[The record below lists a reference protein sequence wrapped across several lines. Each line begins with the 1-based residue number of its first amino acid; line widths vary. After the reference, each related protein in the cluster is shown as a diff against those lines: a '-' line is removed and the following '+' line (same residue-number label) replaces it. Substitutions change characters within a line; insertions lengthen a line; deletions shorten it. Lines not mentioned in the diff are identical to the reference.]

1 MDENATTDIATLPG
15 FAHFNPAFQALL
27 KRDADG
33 DDSTRADL
41 LEVTQQAV
49 AVLAELELLQFV
61 YLPTDDDDVEEDE
74 EDEEDEDVAWFSVD
88 GVEVDEERDAVMLIG
103 DVTHLYGGPITLEG
117 VEDGDD
123 HDHEHDHAH
132 DHAHDGPIR

>member
-15 FAHFNPAFQALL
+15 FAHFTPEFQRLL
-27 KRDADG
+27 ASDAKG
-33 DDSTRADL
+33 EGEKRADL
-41 LEVTQQAV
+41 LEMTREAV

-61 YLPTDDDDVEEDE
+61 YLPTDDDEDVA

-88 GVEVDEERDAVMLIG
+88 GVEIDEERDAVMLIG

-117 VEDGDD
+117 VDD
-123 HDHEHDHAH
+123 DEPAASH
-132 DHAHDGPIR
+132 

>member
-1 MDENATTDIATLPG
+1 MDENASTDLTTLPG
-15 FAHFNPAFQALL
+15 YAFFTPQFQKMLVD
-27 KRDADG
+27 DAAG
-33 DDSTRADL
+33 DTTHRAKL
-41 LEVTQQAV
+41 LEATREAV

-61 YLPTDDDDVEEDE
+61 YLPNDEEE

-88 GVEVDEERDAVMLIG
+88 GVEIDEERDAVMLIG

-123 HDHEHDHAH
+123 EH
-132 DHAHDGPIR
+132 DHAHDGPGL

>member
-15 FAHFNPAFQALL
+15 FAHFTPEFQALL

-33 DDSTRADL
+33 DDATRADL
-41 LEVTQQAV
+41 LEMTQQAV
-49 AVLAELELLQFV
+49 ALLAELELLQFV
-61 YLPTDDDDVEEDE
+61 YLPTDDDAVD

-88 GVEVDEERDAVMLIG
+88 GVEIDEERDAVMLIG

-117 VEDGDD
+117 VDDGHDHEGHD
-123 HDHEHDHAH
+123 HDHGGTPA
-132 DHAHDGPIR
+132 P

>member
-1 MDENATTDIATLPG
+1 MDENASTDLASLPG
-15 FAHFNPAFQALL
+15 FAFFTPQFQKMLTD
-27 KRDADG
+27 DAAG
-33 DDSTRADL
+33 DTTRRAKL
-41 LEVTQQAV
+41 LEATREAV

-61 YLPTDDDDVEEDE
+61 YLPNDE
-74 EDEEDEDVAWFSVD
+74 EEEDEDVAWFSVD

-123 HDHEHDHAH
+123 GHDHASH
-132 DHAHDGPIR
+132 DHADHGTGH

>member
-1 MDENATTDIATLPG
+1 MDENASTDLATLPG
-15 FAHFNPAFQALL
+15 FAFFTPQFQKML
-27 KRDADG
+27 RDDAAG
-33 DDSTRADL
+33 DTTNRGKL
-41 LEVTQQAV
+41 LEATREAV

-61 YLPTDDDDVEEDE
+61 YLPNDDEEE

-88 GVEVDEERDAVMLIG
+88 GVEIDEERDAVMLIG

-123 HDHEHDHAH
+123 EHDHAGHDRTGH
-132 DHAHDGPIR
+132 DHGTGH